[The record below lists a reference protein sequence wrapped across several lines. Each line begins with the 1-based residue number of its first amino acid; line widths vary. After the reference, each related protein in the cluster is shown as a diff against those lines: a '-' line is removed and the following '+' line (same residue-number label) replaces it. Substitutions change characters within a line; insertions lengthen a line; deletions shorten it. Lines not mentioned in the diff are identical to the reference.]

1 MTDLELMSSENTMKS
16 VGECRVHLGRL
27 WRCEG
32 ELGL

>member
-27 WRCEG
+27 WRCSG
-32 ELGL
+32 DLGL